1 MAVNVRVAC
10 EPAGVIAGQPR
21 RIFNGSTEK
30 GAVRLV

>member
-10 EPAGVIAGQPR
+10 GPAGAIAGQPR
-21 RIFNGSTEK
+21 HIFNGSTEM